1 MPSAISNTS
10 PLFYLHQLGS
20 LAWLPTLFEAIWT
33 PTAVVTE
40 LRQGG
45 AQGYAV
51 PTLEAY
57 PWLQIVDARAVPSE
71 WLALDLGAGELA
83 VLALA
88 LETPTHV
95 LLMDERRGR
104 RLAQAAGLT
113 VWGTL
118 RVLLE
123 AKNHGLT
130 PQIGP
135 HLEHLAQ
142 AGMWMSPAI
151 RQRILQLAGER
162 AEG

>member
-1 MPSAISNTS
+1 
-10 PLFYLHQLGS
+10 
-20 LAWLPTLFEAIWT
+20 
-33 PTAVVTE
+33 
-40 LRQGG
+40 
-45 AQGYAV
+45 
-51 PTLEAY
+51 
-57 PWLQIVDARAVPSE
+57 
-71 WLALDLGAGELA
+71 
-83 VLALA
+83 
-88 LETPTHV
+88 
-95 LLMDERRGR
+95 MDERRGR

-135 HLEHLAQ
+135 HLDQLAQ
-142 AGMWMSPAI
+142 AGMWMSLAI